1 MITIEHLKKCFGSYV
16 VFENVSLSIEQ
27 GSIFGLVGIN
37 GAGKSTLLR
46 CISGVYAPE
55 EGRILLDDEIVY
67 DNSKVKENIMFV
79 PDEPFAS
86 VYTKGTDL
94 ESTYSSYYPSFDHG
108 LFNELLNDFQ
118 IDKNKRIN
126 TFSKGMK
133 RRLYL
138 ALAFA
143 VKPKILL
150 LDEAFDGLDPA
161 VRLKVK
167 KILIKAVEE
176 DKMTTIISSH
186 ALRELEDICDSYAI
200 LDNKHIISSG
210 MLGENVNACFKVQ
223 MAFQEVKNKNDF
235 AYLNPI
241 SCEIEGRVVTLVIR
255 GKREDYQTLLEKNNP
270 LFIDD
275 LELNFEDF
283 FISNVEDK

>member
-16 VFENVSLSIEQ
+16 VFENVSLSIDQ

-46 CISGVYAPE
+46 CISGVYASE
-55 EGRILLDDEIVY
+55 EGKILLDGEVVY

-94 ESTYSSYYPSFDHG
+94 ESTYSSYYPSFDRG

-118 IDKNKRIN
+118 IDKNKRIS

-241 SCEIEGRVVTLVIR
+241 SCEIAGRVVTLVIR
-255 GKREDYQTLLEKNNP
+255 GKREDYQALLEKNNP